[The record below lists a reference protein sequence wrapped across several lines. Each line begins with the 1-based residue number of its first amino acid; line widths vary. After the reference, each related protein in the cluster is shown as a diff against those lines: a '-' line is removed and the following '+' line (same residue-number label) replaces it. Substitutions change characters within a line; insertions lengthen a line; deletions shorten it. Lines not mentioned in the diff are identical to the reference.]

1 MPDVLIGRWLR
12 GCSALLACAG
22 IGCIEPQPQTLTLP
36 STQQEDRAVRTAM
49 VEFNED
55 RLQNELAAI
64 DSATRHLS
72 IPLDSLSGG
81 VLLQHL
87 GSEHV
92 ECPLLSAWRATAGD
106 RVQWTWQAFT
116 LDGNE
121 LSSGQDEF
129 MVGQGSVPS
138 AFHQAAEHL
147 GHNTKAVVWSPSL
160 SAFGVRGIPGE
171 IPPYTPVRLEVEQA
185 RAVRDTAWWSGVRRG
200 EYAETMW
207 LESYVGALDS
217 TLRPTPIA
225 AGIWATIHTTMDS
238 NLFPNEAVAL
248 NIRTASMDGSFERET
263 QMEWIVGTQDQLVPA
278 IEETLLV
285 MPNARTIS
293 IWTTSESAFGAEG
306 SPEAGIPART
316 PLRFD
321 IEIIQR

>member
-1 MPDVLIGRWLR
+1 M
-12 GCSALLACAG
+12 
-22 IGCIEPQPQTLTLP
+22 
-36 STQQEDRAVRTAM
+36 
-49 VEFNED
+49 
-55 RLQNELAAI
+55 
-64 DSATRHLS
+64 
-72 IPLDSLSGG
+72 
-81 VLLQHL
+81 
-87 GSEHV
+87 
-92 ECPLLSAWRATAGD
+92 
-106 RVQWTWQAFT
+106 
-116 LDGNE
+116 
-121 LSSGQDEF
+121 
-129 MVGQGSVPS
+129 
-138 AFHQAAEHL
+138 
-147 GHNTKAVVWSPSL
+147 VWSPSL

-200 EYAETMW
+200 EYAETTW

-217 TLRPTPIA
+217 TLRPKPIA

-238 NLFPNEAVAL
+238 NLFPNEAIAL
-248 NIRTASMDGSFERET
+248 NIRTASMDGTFERET

-285 MPNARTIS
+285 MPNARTMS
-293 IWTTSESAFGAEG
+293 IWTTAESAFGAEG